1 MINTVTVS
9 NNQSLFDIAI
19 QTTGI
24 ATNAL
29 AIAQENGLSTTD
41 NLTVGSVLT
50 IPDDVVVDTT
60 IKNYYNQQNLS
71 PASGLTKSD
80 EGITQGLQGIGY
92 WIIGSSFRVE
102 KNAINA
108 INLDDVDNSISDG
121 FPSAKAR

>member
-24 ATNAL
+24 AANAL
-29 AIAQENGLSTTD
+29 IIAQENGLSITN

-50 IPDDVVVDTT
+50 IPNNIIEDTT

-92 WIIGSSFRVE
+92 WIIGSNFKVE
-102 KNAINA
+102 SNDINKEDIDVV
-108 INLDDVDNSISDG
+108 INDG
-121 FPSAKAR
+121 YPLFEKS

>member
-108 INLDDVDNSISDG
+108 INLDDVDISISDG